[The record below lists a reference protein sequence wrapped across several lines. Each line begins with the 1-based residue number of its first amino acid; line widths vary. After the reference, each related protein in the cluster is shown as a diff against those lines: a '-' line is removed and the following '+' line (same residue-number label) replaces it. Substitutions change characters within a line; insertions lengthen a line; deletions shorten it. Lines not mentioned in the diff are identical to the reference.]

1 MTRFIMRV
9 VRAGS
14 AITFS
19 FRKRVLPAVLLAAL
33 LALACGGARILR
45 GQKQAASVPVG
56 ASALVRSAHDS
67 GTGPDSQPATQP
79 DGAGAGGPNQEIGE
93 LFEMAT
99 ALKAE
104 VAKTNQDMLSISV
117 VRKAASIEQLAH
129 KMRTGG
135 GGR

>member
-1 MTRFIMRV
+1 MRF

-14 AITFS
+14 AKAFP
-19 FRKRVLPAVLLAAL
+19 FRKRVLPAVLLTAL
-33 LALACGGARILR
+33 LAPACARILR
-45 GQKQAASVPVG
+45 GQPQSASVPAG
-56 ASALVRSAHDS
+56 ASGLVVGVHDS
-67 GTGPDSQPATQP
+67 GAGPEAQPGTQP
-79 DGAGAGGPNQEIGE
+79 GSAGGPNQEIGE

-104 VAKTNQDMLSISV
+104 VAKTNQDMLSVSV

-129 KMRTGG
+129 KMRMSG